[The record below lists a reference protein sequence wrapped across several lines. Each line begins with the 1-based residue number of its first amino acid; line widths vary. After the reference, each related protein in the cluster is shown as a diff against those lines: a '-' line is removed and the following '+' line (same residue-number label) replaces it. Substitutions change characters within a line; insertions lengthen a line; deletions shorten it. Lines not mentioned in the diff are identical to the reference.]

1 MRRRCEGD
9 EGDGEGDVKE
19 MRRFAGGIS
28 KRRLRNLA
36 VQKITTPF
44 VPEKKTTA
52 LPLTPLGSSSKR

>member
-1 MRRRCEGD
+1 MAKEMRRNEGD
-9 EGDGEGDVKE
+9 AKE

-44 VPEKKTTA
+44 VPGKKTTA
-52 LPLTPLGSSSKR
+52 FPLTPLGSSSKR